1 LSSTNEYKG
10 IIVGNGGVN
19 QFNHQHMDDIEVEE
33 EINGDAIELIKI
45 EVSVF
50 FYTKR
55 EEGLYLSYFWKG
67 G

>member
-1 LSSTNEYKG
+1 
-10 IIVGNGGVN
+10 
-19 QFNHQHMDDIEVEE
+19 MDDIEVEE

-55 EEGLYLSYFWKG
+55 EEGLYLSYSWKG